1 MSQPG
6 NLFRGESVAMHTGTS
21 TEPAYRGL
29 RVIEIADDPGAEY
42 TGRLLAEMGA
52 DVLKIEPPGGAASRR
67 VGPFEAG
74 AEGDPE
80 HSLHFC
86 FYNADKRSAVLDLTT
101 AQGGA
106 ALQALLAD
114 ADILLWGLPAAAL
127 AEAGLSPQTLT
138 EQHPR
143 LVIATVT
150 PFGLTGPWKDYR
162 ASDLVS
168 LAAGGPLHMCGYDDH
183 SIPPIRPGGNQA
195 HHTATAF
202 AHIGIL
208 LALLE
213 RQRTGRGQVV
223 DLATH
228 DAMAMTVELANPYWF
243 YPRAHVLR
251 QTCRHAQP
259 VRTQPALFRC
269 ADGHVY
275 FALVTTEEK
284 PWQALVEWL
293 KSHGLESGLD
303 DPAFL
308 DVAYRQSHFGQI
320 QQVVE
325 VFFLVNSAAQMY
337 REGQQRG
344 LPIGTLNAPE
354 ELMDDPHLRARGFF
368 VPVAHGERSVEYP
381 GAPYRFSAYD
391 AVPPQR
397 APQLGDAQK
406 EMLRRVAARSAA

>member
-1 MSQPG
+1 MSAAQNP
-6 NLFRGESVAMHTGTS
+6 T
-21 TEPAYRGL
+21 PAYQGL
-29 RVIEIADDPGAEY
+29 RVIEIADDPGAEF

-52 DVLKIEPPGGAASRR
+52 DVLKLEPPGGSASRR
-67 VGPFEAG
+67 IGPFEG
-74 AEGDPE
+74 GVDDGE

-86 FYNADKRSAVLDLTT
+86 LYNADKRSAVLDI
-101 AQGGA
+101 ASAPGA
-106 ALQALLAD
+106 AALERLLAD
-114 ADILLWGLPAAAL
+114 ADVLIWGLAAADL
-127 AEAGLSPQTLT
+127 ARCGLSLPELSDR
-138 EQHPR
+138 HPR

-150 PFGLTGPWKDYR
+150 PFGLTGPWRDHR

-183 SIPPIRPGGNQA
+183 AIPPIRPGGNQA

-208 LALLE
+208 LALLD
-213 RQRTGRGQVV
+213 RQRTGRGQIV

-228 DAMAMTVELANPYWF
+228 DAMAVTVELANPYWF

-308 DVAYRQSHFGQI
+308 DVAYRQRNFDQI

-354 ELMDDPHLRARGFF
+354 ELLEDPHLRARGFF
-368 VPVAHGERSVEYP
+368 VPVAHGERAVEYP
-381 GAPYRFSAYD
+381 GAPYRFSAWEPV
-391 AVPPQR
+391 APQR
-397 APQLGDAQK
+397 APRLGNAQHA
-406 EMLRRVAARSAA
+406 LAGVAAQAALGPR